1 MLAEFAVALTAPIFR
16 KDLVLLYSTI
26 LTPRIRIVSA
36 VLRVMGLADLE
47 V

>member
-1 MLAEFAVALTAPIFR
+1 MLSEVVVAPDCAHIR

-26 LTPRIRIVSA
+26 LTPGIWTVRL
-36 VLRVMGLADLE
+36 VLRMLGLADLE